1 VRATLAIANLAI
13 TIFVEQ
19 NRYQKLKVAPKLRLS
34 SDERRASIIAAAC
47 KLFSEKGFRG
57 TTTRELAA
65 AVGVTEPV
73 LYEHFNTK
81 RDLYAAIIESKA
93 KQGIDSVKALAEQYA
108 ESDDDR
114 GFFRALG
121 KNIVDWYTNDPVV
134 VRLLLFSNLEGHE
147 LKDLFHERGSCCFS
161 VVISHIERR
170 IQQGAIRAID
180 PALAARAFFGMVAH
194 YALTGLVFGFAPFA
208 TKTTEQVIDE
218 MVDIFLAGTCATTNA
233 K

>member
-1 VRATLAIANLAI
+1 
-13 TIFVEQ
+13 
-19 NRYQKLKVAPKLRLS
+19 LKVLTKTRLS
-34 SDERRASIIAAAC
+34 SDERRASIIDAAC

-65 AVGVTEPV
+65 TVGVTEPV
-73 LYEHFNTK
+73 LYEHFKTK
-81 RDLYAAIIESKA
+81 RDLYAAIIETKA
-93 KQGIDSVKALAEQYA
+93 KQGIDSVNALAEQYA
-108 ESDDDR
+108 NSNDDR
-114 GFFRALG
+114 GFFKAFGL
-121 KNIVDWYTNDPVV
+121 NIVEWYTHDPVV

-180 PALAARAFFGMVAH
+180 PAIAARAFFGMVAH
-194 YALTGLVFGFAPFA
+194 YALTGLIFGFAPFS
-208 TKTTEQVIDE
+208 KPTEQVIDE